1 MEQVFREAI
10 LIHTMTKYVIEIKS
24 SMDLHQPDCLLQL
37 NYMLSEKDGVV
48 SVVPLVFRKTFERV
62 LAAKLEDTGSIGGL
76 QD

>member
-1 MEQVFREAI
+1 MFYR
-10 LIHTMTKYVIEIKS
+10 T
-24 SMDLHQPDCLLQL
+24 DCLLQL